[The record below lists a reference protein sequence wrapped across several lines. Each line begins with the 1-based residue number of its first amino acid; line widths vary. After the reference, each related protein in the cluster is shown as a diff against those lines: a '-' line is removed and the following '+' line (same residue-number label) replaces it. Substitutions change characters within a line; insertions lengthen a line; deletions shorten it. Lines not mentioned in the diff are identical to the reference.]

1 MRVVMKA
8 ESLRILN
15 KTFVPWRPAR
25 TISRECSSSMRSR
38 DHVLHDLAACRL
50 QWPHAASRQE
60 PHAFVFVAAVN
71 NVDAVARDGVME
83 CGAGIFG
90 NESEESFAP
99 RVIGITEHLSP
110 KLL

>member
-1 MRVVMKA
+1 MKA

-15 KTFVPWRPAR
+15 KTFAPCRPAR

-38 DHVLHDLAACRL
+38 DHVLHDLAAGRL
-50 QWPHAASRQE
+50 QWPHAASGQE

-71 NVDAVARDGVME
+71 NVDAVARDRVME

-90 NESEESFAP
+90 NESDEGFPP
-99 RVIGITEHLSP
+99 RVVGVTEQLAP
-110 KLL
+110 KL